1 MAEDTFALIVQ
12 GLARDLHAPWS
23 SGLGIMLL
31 LAWFGTV
38 NLVTIYLFW
47 LDKRR
52 AVAAGASDRSQGSSD
67 RRRNPVRG
75 ARVRSP
81 YAPSRIPERTL
92 LLLALAG
99 GSPGAFHARAR
110 FRHKT
115 RKQPFVNNLR
125 LIAALQVGLL
135 LGLGWLF
142 VSGRV

>member
-1 MAEDTFALIVQ
+1 MGDRASGAALAV
-12 GLARDLHAPWS
+12 A
-23 SGLGIMLL
+23 
-31 LAWFGTV
+31 AWFIAV
-38 NLVTIYLFW
+38 NLASVFAFW

-52 AVAAGASDRSQGSSD
+52 ALAAGRG
-67 RRRNPVRG
+67 RR
-75 ARVRSP
+75 
-81 YAPSRIPERTL
+81 APSRIPERTL

-125 LIAALQVGLL
+125 LVAALQVGLL

-142 VSGRV
+142 VSGRI